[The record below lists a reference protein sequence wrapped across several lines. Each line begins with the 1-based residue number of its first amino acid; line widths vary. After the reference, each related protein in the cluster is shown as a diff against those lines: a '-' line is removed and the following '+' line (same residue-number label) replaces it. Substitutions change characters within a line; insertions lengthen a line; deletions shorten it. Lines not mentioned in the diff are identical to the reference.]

1 MRGTVGGDSLR
12 EIRSM
17 TIMSLP
23 FPPLPIMVTKQ
34 MCDEESCTD
43 GSYHVANSHDLI
55 AHFLNIKSVSN
66 DEQDSFNR
74 QSLQKTALVTLCTS
88 FDNWKSENK
97 DTTRLPSADICLLY
111 FGAFLRSY
119 IQSFIGNKDCMP
131 DIRIMPIN
139 TMYGNHPVYLQSI
152 QFVNAQNI
160 LYGICGGEPTSDI
173 TTYVDI
179 LQMSANRIISSS

>member
-1 MRGTVGGDSLR
+1 MRGIVGGDSLR

-43 GSYHVANSHDLI
+43 GNYHVANSHDLI

-66 DEQDSFNR
+66 DEKDSLNR
-74 QSLQKTALVTLCTS
+74 QSLQLTALETLCSS
-88 FDNWKSENK
+88 FDNWKSQNK
-97 DTTRLPSADICLLY
+97 DSQQLPSADICIQY
-111 FGAFLRSY
+111 FGTFLRDY
-119 IQSFIGNKDCMP
+119 VQSFIGNQDCMP

-139 TMYGNHPVYLQSI
+139 TIYGNHPVYLQSI

-160 LYGICGGEPTSDI
+160 LYGVCMGQPACDL
-173 TTYVDI
+173 TTYVGI
-179 LQMSANRIISSS
+179 LQLSANRILSS